1 MVSRVCACGWRLP
14 GPFPVRYLPR
24 ALTRLV
30 LIASLL
36 AMTACSPACT
46 PPEAKNPDA
55 KTGSAEGGAPKGDP
69 KSAEGGQGDPDGA
82 KKDPSPVIPKGEMIM
97 EAKGVDLS
105 KLKESQRSTFFQVI
119 NSEPS
124 ACDKPHSLAKSLR
137 DDDKCRDSLIAGQF
151 VADYLQAGAPTSEVR
166 TGLQEVSK
174 ALKPREIPVEGRPVL
189 GTETA
194 PVTVVVFADFQCP
207 HCKLEAPKIRKTVEQ
222 FRGRARL
229 IFKHFPL
236 QGHPRAKAAA
246 IATEAALE
254 QGKFWEMHDI
264 VFANQEKLDDADILS
279 YASKIGLDM
288 AKFKASYNVR
298 KGKAVVEADKQHG
311 EDAGVD
317 GTPAVFVNGRRANG
331 RYILFGGELSGWID
345 DALKR

>member
-1 MVSRVCACGWRLP
+1 
-14 GPFPVRYLPR
+14 
-24 ALTRLV
+24 
-30 LIASLL
+30 
-36 AMTACSPACT
+36 MTACSPACT
-46 PPEAKNPDA
+46 PPEAKNPAAEAEA
-55 KTGSAEGGAPKGDP
+55 KGNAPRAEGDGDGKQDPDAEPTEPEPTPVAKGD
-69 KSAEGGQGDPDGA
+69 
-82 KKDPSPVIPKGEMIM
+82 MIM

-105 KLKESQRSTFFQVI
+105 KLAESQRSTFFQII

-124 ACDKPHSLAKSLR
+124 ACDEPHSLAKSLR
-137 DDDKCRDSLIAGQF
+137 DDDKCRDSLIAAQF

-174 ALKPREIPVEGRPVL
+174 SLQPQDIPIEGRPVL
-189 GTETA
+189 GSDEA

-222 FRGRARL
+222 FRGRAKL
-229 IFKHFPL
+229 VFKHFPL
-236 QGHPRAKAAA
+236 MGHPRAKQAA

-264 VFANQEKLDDADILS
+264 VFANQDELEDADILS
-279 YASKIGLDM
+279 YASRIGLDM
-288 AKFKASYNVR
+288 AKFKAHYNAR
-298 KGKAVVEADKQHG
+298 KGKAVVEADKKHG
-311 EDAGVD
+311 EEAGVD

>member
-1 MVSRVCACGWRLP
+1 
-14 GPFPVRYLPR
+14 
-24 ALTRLV
+24 
-30 LIASLL
+30 
-36 AMTACSPACT
+36 MTACSPACT
-46 PPEAKNPDA
+46 PPDAKNPEAKEAQGSASGKAAKGSGDA
-55 KTGSAEGGAPKGDP
+55 KDGGPADPAP
-69 KSAEGGQGDPDGA
+69 
-82 KKDPSPVIPKGEMIM
+82 VPKGEMIM

-105 KLKESQRSTFFQVI
+105 KLSESQRSTFFQII

-166 TGLQEVSK
+166 TGLQEVTKS
-174 ALKPREIPVEGRPVL
+174 LKPRDIPVEGRPVY
-189 GTETA
+189 GSENA
-194 PVTVVVFADFQCP
+194 PVTVIVFADFQCP
-207 HCKLEAPKIRKTVEQ
+207 HCKLEAPKLQKTIDQ

-236 QGHPRAKAAA
+236 NGHPRAKQAA
-246 IATEAALE
+246 IACEAALE
-254 QGKFWEMHDI
+254 QDKFWEMHNI
-264 VFANQEKLDDADILS
+264 LFANQDRLEDGDILS
-279 YASKIGLDM
+279 YASQIGLDID
-288 AKFKASYNVR
+288 KFKAHYNDR
-298 KGKAVVEADKQHG
+298 KGKKVVEADKQHG

-317 GTPAVFVNGRRANG
+317 GTPAVFVNGRRSNG

>member
-1 MVSRVCACGWRLP
+1 
-14 GPFPVRYLPR
+14 
-24 ALTRLV
+24 
-30 LIASLL
+30 
-36 AMTACSPACT
+36 MTACSPACT
-46 PPEAKNPDA
+46 PPDA
-55 KTGSAEGGAPKGDP
+55 KTPEPEADP
-69 KSAEGGQGDPDGA
+69 KAAGQGGDAGA
-82 KKDPSPVIPKGEMIM
+82 ADAGKKPAAPPPGEMIM

-105 KLKESQRSTFFQVI
+105 KLSESQRSTFFQII

-137 DDDKCRDSLIAGQF
+137 DDDKCRDSLIAAQF
-151 VADYLQAGAPTSEVR
+151 VSDYLQAGAPTSEVR

-174 ALKPREIPVEGRPVL
+174 SLKPRDIPVDGRPVY
-189 GTETA
+189 GSENA
-194 PVTVVVFADFQCP
+194 PVTVVVFADFECP
-207 HCKLEAPKIRKTVEQ
+207 HCKMEAPKLRKTVDQ

-236 QGHPRAKAAA
+236 GGHVRAKQAA
-246 IATEAALE
+246 IATEAAHE

-264 VFANQEKLDDADILS
+264 VFANQDKLEDGDILS
-279 YASKIGLDM
+279 YASQIGLDM
-288 AKFKASYNVR
+288 DKFKASYNAR
-298 KGKAVVEADKQHG
+298 KGKGVVEADKKHG
-311 EDAGVD
+311 ETAGVD

>member
-1 MVSRVCACGWRLP
+1 
-14 GPFPVRYLPR
+14 
-24 ALTRLV
+24 
-30 LIASLL
+30 
-36 AMTACSPACT
+36 MTACSPACT
-46 PPEAKNPDA
+46 PPEAKNPEAKNGSGDAPEADA
-55 KTGSAEGGAPKGDP
+55 KAEGGKGSGPAPVP
-69 KSAEGGQGDPDGA
+69 A
-82 KKDPSPVIPKGEMIM
+82 GEMIM

-105 KLKESQRSTFFQVI
+105 KLSESQRSTFFQII

-137 DDDKCRDSLIAGQF
+137 DDDKCRDSLIAAQF

-166 TGLQEVSK
+166 TGLQEVTKS
-174 ALKPREIPVEGRPVL
+174 LKPREIPIEGRPVY
-189 GTETA
+189 GSENA
-194 PVTVVVFADFQCP
+194 PVTVVVFADFECP
-207 HCKLEAPKIRKTVEQ
+207 HCKMEAPKIRKTVDQ
-222 FRGRARL
+222 FRGRAKL

-236 QGHPRAKAAA
+236 GGHLRAKQAA
-246 IATEAALE
+246 IACEAALE

-264 VFANQEKLDDADILS
+264 VFANQDKLEDGDLLS
-279 YASKIGLDM
+279 YAGQIGLDVD
-288 AKFKASYNVR
+288 KFKASYNKR
-298 KGKAVVEADKQHG
+298 KGKDVVEADKKHG

>member
-1 MVSRVCACGWRLP
+1 MARARLQ
-14 GPFPVRYLPR
+14 GSFGVGYLPR

-30 LIASLL
+30 LIAGLV

-46 PPEAKNPDA
+46 PPEAKNPEANAAGADA
-55 KTGSAEGGAPKGDP
+55 KGNEGGSEAPDSPNAKDPPPLPKGD
-69 KSAEGGQGDPDGA
+69 
-82 KKDPSPVIPKGEMIM
+82 MIM

-105 KLKESQRSTFFQVI
+105 KLSESQRSTFFQII

-124 ACDKPHSLAKSLR
+124 ACDKPHSLATSLR

-166 TGLQEVSK
+166 TGLQDVTK
-174 ALKPREIPVEGRPVL
+174 ALQPREIPIEGRPVY
-189 GTETA
+189 GSENA

-207 HCKLEAPKIRKTVEQ
+207 HCKMEAPKIRKTVDQ
-222 FRGRARL
+222 FRGRAKL

-236 QGHPRAKAAA
+236 QGHPRAKQAA
-246 IATEAALE
+246 IACEAALE
-254 QGKFWEMHDI
+254 QDKFWEMHDI
-264 VFANQEKLDDADILS
+264 VFANQDKLEDGDILS
-279 YASKIGLDM
+279 YASQIGLDM
-288 AKFKASYNVR
+288 DKFKASYNAR
-298 KGKAVVEADKQHG
+298 KGKAVVEADKADG
-311 EDAGVD
+311 EKAGVD
-317 GTPAVFVNGRRANG
+317 GTPAVFVNGRRSNG

>member
-1 MVSRVCACGWRLP
+1 M
-14 GPFPVRYLPR
+14 
-24 ALTRLV
+24 
-30 LIASLL
+30 LIAGLL

-46 PPEAKNPDA
+46 PPEAK
-55 KTGSAEGGAPKGDP
+55 S
-69 KSAEGGQGDPDGA
+69 PDGA
-82 KKDPSPVIPKGEMIM
+82 SDKDGAAAEAGGADAQDPKEDRQKAPPLPKGEMIM

-105 KLKESQRSTFFQVI
+105 KLSESQRSTFFQII

-124 ACDKPHSLAKSLR
+124 ACDKPHSLATSLR
-137 DDDKCRDSLIAGQF
+137 DDDKCRDSLIAAQF
-151 VADYLQAGAPTSEVR
+151 VADYLEAGAPTSEVR
-166 TGLQEVSK
+166 TGLQEVTK
-174 ALKPREIPVEGRPVL
+174 ALQPREIPVEGRPVY
-189 GTETA
+189 GSENA

-207 HCKLEAPKIRKTVEQ
+207 HCKMEAPKIRKTVDQ
-222 FRGRARL
+222 FRGRAKL

-254 QGKFWEMHDI
+254 QGKFWEMHDK
-264 VFANQEKLDDADILS
+264 VFANQDKLEDGDILS
-279 YASKIGLDM
+279 YASQIGLDM
-288 AKFKASYNVR
+288 DKFKASYNAR
-298 KGKAVVEADKQHG
+298 KGKPVVEADKADG
-311 EDAGVD
+311 EKAGVD

>member
-1 MVSRVCACGWRLP
+1 MRRKACVCVLRLP
-14 GPFPVRYLPR
+14 QPFPVRYLPR

-55 KTGSAEGGAPKGDP
+55 KADSGKGGAPEADAPSTQGGEGGA
-69 KSAEGGQGDPDGA
+69 AEV
-82 KKDPSPVIPKGEMIM
+82 KKDPAPMPKGEMIM

-105 KLKESQRSTFFQVI
+105 KLSESQRSTFFQVI

-137 DDDKCRDSLIAGQF
+137 DDATCRDSLIAGQF

-174 ALKPREIPVEGRPVL
+174 ALKPREIPVEGRPVF
-189 GTETA
+189 GSETA

-236 QGHPRAKAAA
+236 MGHPRAKAAA

-264 VFANQEKLDDADILS
+264 VFANQDKLEDGDIRS

-288 AKFKASYNVR
+288 TKFDASYNAR

>member
-1 MVSRVCACGWRLP
+1 MRPKACVCARRLP
-14 GPFPVRYLPR
+14 RPFPVRYLPR
-24 ALTRLV
+24 ALTRLL

-55 KTGSAEGGAPKGDP
+55 KADSAKGETPQADPASASGAEGGPADV
-69 KSAEGGQGDPDGA
+69 
-82 KKDPSPVIPKGEMIM
+82 KKDPPPVPKGEMIM

-105 KLKESQRSTFFQVI
+105 KLKESQRSTFFQII

-174 ALKPREIPVEGRPVL
+174 ALKPREIPVEGRPVF
-189 GTETA
+189 GSATA

-236 QGHPRAKAAA
+236 MGHPRAKAAA

-254 QGKFWEMHDI
+254 QDKFWEMHDI
-264 VFANQEKLDDADILS
+264 VFANQDKLEDGDIRS

-288 AKFKASYNVR
+288 AKFDAHYNAR

>member
-1 MVSRVCACGWRLP
+1 
-14 GPFPVRYLPR
+14 
-24 ALTRLV
+24 
-30 LIASLL
+30 
-36 AMTACSPACT
+36 MTACSPACT
-46 PPEAKNPDA
+46 PPEAKNPEANGDGDT
-55 KTGSAEGGAPKGDP
+55 KGPQSSRGEGD
-69 KSAEGGQGDPDGA
+69 SQSS
-82 KKDPSPVIPKGEMIM
+82 DPSRDPPRDPPPVPKGEMIM

-105 KLKESQRSTFFQVI
+105 KLSESQRSTFFQII

-137 DDDKCRDSLIAGQF
+137 DDDKCRDSLLAAQF

-166 TGLQEVSK
+166 TGLQDVTR
-174 ALKPREIPVEGRPVL
+174 ALKPREIPIEGRPVY
-189 GTETA
+189 GSENA

-207 HCKLEAPKIRKTVEQ
+207 HCKMEAPKIRQTVDQ
-222 FRGRARL
+222 FRGRAKL

-236 QGHPRAKAAA
+236 AGHPRAKQAA

-264 VFANQEKLDDADILS
+264 VFANQDNLEDGDILS
-279 YASKIGLDM
+279 YASQIGLDM
-288 AKFKASYNVR
+288 DAFKASYNAR
-298 KGKAVVEADKQHG
+298 KGKDVVEADKQHG

-331 RYILFGGELSGWID
+331 RYILFGGEISGWID

>member
-1 MVSRVCACGWRLP
+1 
-14 GPFPVRYLPR
+14 
-24 ALTRLV
+24 
-30 LIASLL
+30 
-36 AMTACSPACT
+36 MTACSPACT
-46 PPEAKNPDA
+46 PPDAKNPEADPKA
-55 KTGSAEGGAPKGDP
+55 DPKAAQGEGGEADT
-69 KSAEGGQGDPDGA
+69 A
-82 KKDPSPVIPKGEMIM
+82 KKPVAPPAGDMVM

-105 KLKESQRSTFFQVI
+105 KLSESQRSTFFQII

-137 DDDKCRDSLIAGQF
+137 DDDKCRDSLIAAQF

-166 TGLQEVSK
+166 TGLQEVTKS
-174 ALKPREIPVEGRPVL
+174 LKPRDIPVEGRPVY
-189 GTETA
+189 GSENA
-194 PVTVVVFADFQCP
+194 PVTVVVFADFECP
-207 HCKLEAPKIRKTVEQ
+207 HCKMEAPKLRKTVDQ

-236 QGHPRAKAAA
+236 GGHVRAKQAA

-264 VFANQEKLDDADILS
+264 VFANQDKLEDGDILS
-279 YASKIGLDM
+279 YAAQIGLDVE
-288 AKFKASYNVR
+288 KFKASYNAR
-298 KGKAVVEADKQHG
+298 KGKGVVEADKKHG
-311 EDAGVD
+311 EEAGVD